1 MFERKFVLKTKA
13 TGTTSFHSGFAG
25 VVMAVVFFVLSSASF
40 SQAYSGPDAGMS
52 AGEKAP
58 ELQGIGIDEKL
69 GQKINL
75 TTKFKDEQGQEVA
88 LGSYFDG
95 KHPVILSPVYFAC
108 PGLCNF
114 HLNGLTDALKLMD
127 NEWSVG
133 KKYKVLSVSFD
144 ARETPDLAA
153 HKKETYM
160 KLYGREDAD
169 KSWHFLTGNEASVKT
184 ITQELGFKF
193 RWDEAEKQWA
203 HASAAVV
210 ISPDGTISRYL
221 PGILFQPQDIKIALN
236 EATEGKIGT
245 FVDSLV
251 LYCFKYDPHQSKF
264 VLAAVQVMKIGG
276 ALMVL
281 LMVLWLLPIYIR
293 SRRVKTKLAG
303 R

>member
-1 MFERKFVLKTKA
+1 MFENKLVLKTK
-13 TGTTSFHSGFAG
+13 TMGTALSHSGFAG
-25 VVMAVVFFVLSSASF
+25 VVIAAVFFVMFSAATSH
-40 SQAYSGPDAGMS
+40 AYNGPEAGM
-52 AGEKAP
+52 AANETAP
-58 ELQGIGIDEKL
+58 ELKDIGIDEKL
-69 GQKINL
+69 GKKVDFN
-75 TTKFKDEQGQEVA
+75 TTFKDEYGKEVT

-95 KHPVILSPVYFAC
+95 KHPVIISPVYFAC

-127 NEWSVG
+127 KEWSVG
-133 KKYKVLSVSFD
+133 KKYKILSVSFD
-144 ARETPDLAA
+144 SKETPDLAA

-160 KLYGREDAD
+160 KLYGRPDAD
-169 KSWHFLTGNEASVKT
+169 KSWHFLTGNEASVKA
-184 ITQELGFKF
+184 ITSELGFKF
-193 RWDEAEKQWA
+193 RWDEASKEWA

-221 PGILFQPQDIKIALN
+221 PGIMFQPQDIKIALN

-264 VLAAVQVMKIGG
+264 VLAAVQIMKLGG

-281 LMVLWLLPIYIR
+281 LMVLWLLPVYIR
-293 SRRVKTKLAG
+293 SRRAKNKSAG